1 MNSETLLHNVDWED
15 DGSIGAFVT
24 NCLESKR
31 RQRSAFER
39 QAMVNLAW
47 YRGHQFLYY
56 NERSKSLVRK
66 AIDPRR
72 ANLIYNLI
80 MPYVDHQVAQLGM
93 DRIIYDVLPASDD
106 QDDVLTAESATQVLR
121 SYQDV
126 LGWEHLEEEVDLWQ
140 TLTGEAYVKVV
151 WDPLLGQEI
160 DLEDVL
166 GGRER
171 ATKYVSKKSK
181 NTRIRIGDLDVFCV
195 DPRRIFWGP
204 RGAKFSD
211 AEWVLEVNLRSRNE
225 LAERYD
231 VDPDELSDGYLE
243 NVDLCFDDEMTGS
256 GLPWK
261 GDDGENCAT
270 VELWR
275 RPCAALPDGFRS
287 VSVGKTV
294 LRKGPIPYSHK
305 TIPIRQF
312 AMARVPGKASAESY
326 VTQLIGPQSDFN
338 RAMSQ
343 MVEIREGMSSPF
355 FMARKG
361 SIDNP
366 SEWNGRAG
374 GVRFFTGDSPP
385 TPVQGSGA
393 PSSMLAQLQR
403 TEMAMQDIMGTHD
416 VSRAKVPAGV
426 KSGRAILA
434 LQERDDQRLARVR
447 RRRAR
452 EFAEVGRLMLQ
463 TLAQYVTE
471 PRLVRIL
478 GDDDTF
484 TAKHFL
490 GESLRGKNVGP
501 GVDYYDVRVQVTGM
515 PMSRTAQI
523 DLMESLM
530 QYGALDP
537 KGSAKD
543 RALVLEALNL
553 QAVRR
558 DWDPNKRDRQNATSE
573 NAMLM
578 RGQWIEPRSF
588 DDHEEH
594 IREHEAH
601 CKAGFFRGADVN
613 TQLRFELHIRKHM
626 ELMARKAL
634 LPQQIMSEVVAAQ
647 QATERRSDGATQ
659 GPLPQGLPPQ
669 GALPAQ
675 ALAIGAGS
683 GAQSPVQSPI
693 VSAQGNGASNG

>member
-1 MNSETLLHNVDWED
+1 MNHEAMLHNTDWED
-15 DGSIGAFVT
+15 DGSITTLVT
-24 NCLESKR
+24 NCLEAKR
-31 RQRSAFER
+31 RQRATFER
-39 QAMVNLAW
+39 QALVNLAW

-56 NERSKSLVRK
+56 NDRTQSLTRK

-93 DRIIYDVLPASDD
+93 DRIVYDVLPASDD
-106 QDDVLTAESATQVLR
+106 QDDVLIAESATQVLR

-140 TLTGEAYVKVV
+140 ALTGEAYVKVI
-151 WDPLLGQEI
+151 WDPLRGDEI
-160 DLEDVL
+160 DLAQVL
-166 GGRER
+166 NSEKK
-171 ATKYVSKKSK
+171 AKSYVSKRSK
-181 NTRIRIGDLDVFCV
+181 DTRITIGDLDVFCL

-204 RGAKFSD
+204 RGAKFND
-211 AEWVLEVNLRSRNE
+211 AEWVIELNLRSRGE

-231 VDPDELSDGYLE
+231 VDPDELNDGYLE
-243 NVDLCFDDEMTGS
+243 NAELCFDDELGGN
-256 GLPWK
+256 GLPWR
-261 GDDGENCAT
+261 GDGGENCLT

-275 RPCAALPDGFRS
+275 RPCASLPDGFRS

-294 LRKGPIPYSHK
+294 LRKGAMPYRHK
-305 TIPIRQF
+305 RIPIRQF

-338 RAMSQ
+338 RSMSQ
-343 MVEIREGMSSPF
+343 MVEIREAMSSPF
-355 FMARKG
+355 FMARKN

-366 SEWNGRAG
+366 AEWNGRAG
-374 GVRFFTGDSPP
+374 GVRFYNSDTPP
-385 TPVQGSGA
+385 VPVQGSGA

-403 TEMAMQDIMGTHD
+403 TETAMQDIMGTHD

-471 PRLVRIL
+471 PRMVRML

-484 TAKHFL
+484 LARQFL
-490 GESLRGKNVGP
+490 GESLTGRNVGP
-501 GVDYYDVRVQVTGM
+501 GVDYYDVRVQVSGM

-537 KGSAKD
+537 KTSPRD

-558 DWDPNKRDRQNATSE
+558 DWNPTKRDKQNANSE
-573 NAMLM
+573 NAELM
-578 RGQWIEPRSF
+578 RGRWIEPRAW
-588 DDHEEH
+588 DDHDEH

-601 CKAGFFRGADVN
+601 CKAGFFRGADPQ
-613 TQLRFELHIRKHM
+613 TQVRFELHIRKHM

-634 LPQQIMSEVVAAQ
+634 LPQQIMAEVQAAQ
-647 QATERRSDGATQ
+647 AA
-659 GPLPQGLPPQ
+659 
-669 GALPAQ
+669 AQ
-675 ALAIGAGS
+675 SPTPGVAIAPGG
-683 GAQSPVQSPI
+683 GAQSP
-693 VSAQGNGASNG
+693 AQPQPAETPQNGASNG